1 MDDLAE
7 RERRSPSSCWTSP
20 YALSI
25 ACWRSWRK
33 SPRAWTP
40 PPSER
45 SPAAAAQTA
54 WVRLIAAR
62 RSYRHTMRRGIHL
75 PLIDPEPSPTGPL
88 KVCRQRTITVSP
100 EAGAKQWQALD
111 YGSTEWRRVYFRLR
125 NSVEGYNGYAKN
137 PLAEG
142 IESAGS
148 RRVRGIAASRHKR
161 SCSPSSWPTRTAAR
175 SKSGWTPC
183 RSAASVPVGA
193 PTTADRRKSRGAG
206 PRPATWPRRRRSIR
220 PAVQH
225 RQRQAPPVR

>member
-45 SPAAAAQTA
+45 SPAAAAQRA

-88 KVCRQRTITVSP
+88 RSAASARSP
-100 EAGAKQWQALD
+100 SAPKPAPSSGRPWTTAAPSGG
-111 YGSTEWRRVYFRLR
+111 GST
-125 NSVEGYNGYAKN
+125 SG
-137 PLAEG
+137 
-142 IESAGS
+142 SATAS
-148 RRVRGIAASRHKR
+148 RATTATPRTPSPRASSQRAPAAS
-161 SCSPSSWPTRTAAR
+161 AASQHR
-175 SKSGWTPC
+175 GTNDPARLPAGPREPPQDQKVAGHC

>member
-100 EAGAKQWQALD
+100 EAGAK
-111 YGSTEWRRVYFRLR
+111 
-125 NSVEGYNGYAKN
+125 
-137 PLAEG
+137 G